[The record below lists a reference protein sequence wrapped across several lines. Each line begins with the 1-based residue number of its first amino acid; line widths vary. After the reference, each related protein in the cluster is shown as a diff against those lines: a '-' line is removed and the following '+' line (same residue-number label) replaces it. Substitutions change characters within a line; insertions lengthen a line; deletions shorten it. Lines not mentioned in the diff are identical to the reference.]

1 MLTLILAE
9 HMNGEI
15 HCSAKIRGFIVTQEI
30 AVDWDQAADWVRAI
44 AADPPATPPRP
55 RTRYPPATGGHGA

>member
-15 HCSAKIRGFIVTQEI
+15 HCSAKIKGLVLVHERALGWE
-30 AVDWDQAADWVRAI
+30 QAIEWVRAVTT
-44 AADPPATPPRP
+44 DPPEEPPRP
-55 RTRYPPATGGHGA
+55 RTRYPPPSGTS